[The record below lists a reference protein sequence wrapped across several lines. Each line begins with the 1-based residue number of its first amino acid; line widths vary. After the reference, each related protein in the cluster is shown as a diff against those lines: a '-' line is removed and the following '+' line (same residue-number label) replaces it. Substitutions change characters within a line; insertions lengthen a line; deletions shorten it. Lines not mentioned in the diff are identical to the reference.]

1 MLKKKENQIRKM
13 KQRIAAWEKNGN
25 QKEADKL
32 RGKLA
37 GFQGKN

>member
-13 KQRIAAWEKNGN
+13 KQRIASYEKTNPKMAQN
-25 QKEADKL
+25 L

-37 GFQGKN
+37 AFEGKK